1 MHTLTQWTVEDY
13 HKMIEAGILTERRV
27 ELIAGEIID
36 MSPEGSIH
44 SFINYRGVIYLR
56 SLLGQQ
62 AIIRE
67 AHPITLANS
76 EPEPDIAIVSS
87 PDTRYLDHH
96 PYPEDI
102 YWLIEISDRTLK
114 KDSGIKKKVYA
125 GAGIREYWIIDITSQ
140 ILKVFQN
147 PLEGDY
153 QIQQDYQQGMVS
165 PLAFPSLQVSVERLM
180 GKEVIK

>member
-13 HKMIEAGILTERRV
+13 HKMIEAGILNERPV
-27 ELIAGEIID
+27 ELIAGKIID

-44 SFINYRGVIYLR
+44 TFINYRGVIYLR
-56 SLLGQQ
+56 SLLGER

-76 EPEPDIAIVSS
+76 EPEPDIAIVRS
-87 PDTRYLDHH
+87 PDTRYLEHH

-114 KDSGIKKKVYA
+114 KDLGIKKSIYA
-125 GAGIREYWIIDITSQ
+125 GALIREYWVIDISSQ

-147 PLEGDY
+147 PVEDDY
-153 QIQQDYQQGMVS
+153 QIQQDYQQGIVS

-180 GKEVIK
+180 SRESV